1 MATVTPKK
9 TGFNIKWD
17 QDGERLYQ
25 TGVQRAV
32 LYVKDG
38 STYGNAVAWNGI
50 TSVEESPSGAEANPL
65 YADDIK
71 YLNLISKEEY
81 ACTIGAY
88 TYPDEFAE
96 CDGSKEITPGVF
108 IGQQKRKPFGFCYTS
123 KIGNDTEGSDYG
135 YYIHL
140 VYNCQAAPSSR
151 SHNTENESPEAA
163 ELSWEVSTTPVEVE
177 DGMPTATLD
186 IDCTKIPAEKL
197 QLLEDTLFG
206 KGATPGTFLLPD
218 QVKELLSDVEPSI
231 ELSASTL
238 DLQVGGGTTS
248 AQLTANVVPSGET
261 VTWASD
267 DTDDVTVDDT
277 GLVTAVAAGTANVTA
292 SITVEGTTYKSE
304 CRVTVTPYSEG

>member
-1 MATVTPKK
+1 MSTPSK

-25 TGVQRAV
+25 TGVSRGV
-32 LYVKDG
+32 VYVKDG
-38 STYGNAVAWNGI
+38 TTYGKAVPWNGL

-96 CDGSKEITPGVF
+96 CDGSKAITTGVY
-108 IGQQKRKPFGFCYTS
+108 INQQKRKAFGFCYTS
-123 KIGNDTEGSDYG
+123 KIGNDTDGADYG

-163 ELSWEVSTTPVEVE
+163 ELSWEISTTPVEVT
-177 DGMPTATLD
+177 DGTPTANLD
-186 IDCTKIPAEKL
+186 IDCT
-197 QLLEDTLFG
+197 QLTTAQVEALENKLFG
-206 KGATPGTFLLPD
+206 TGSTPREFLLPD
-218 QVKELLSDVEPSI
+218 EVVELL
-231 ELSASTL
+231 
-238 DLQVGGGTTS
+238 
-248 AQLTANVVPSGET
+248 
-261 VTWASD
+261 
-267 DTDDVTVDDT
+267 
-277 GLVTAVAAGTANVTA
+277 
-292 SITVEGTTYKSE
+292 EG
-304 CRVTVTPYSEG
+304 VTP

>member
-38 STYGNAVAWNGI
+38 STYGKAVPWNGI

-96 CDGSKEITPGVF
+96 CDGSKAILDGVF
-108 IGQQKRKPFGFCYTS
+108 IGQQKRKAFGFCYTS

-163 ELSWEVSTTPVEVE
+163 ELSWEVSTTPVETE
-177 DGMPTATLD
+177 YGTPTATLD

-197 QLLEDTLFG
+197 QLLEETLFG
-206 KGATPGTFLLPD
+206 KGSTPGTFLLPD
-218 QVKELLSDVEPSI
+218 QVHELLSDAEPSI

-238 DLQVGGGTTS
+238 ELQVGGGTTT
-248 AQLTANVVPSGET
+248 AQLTANVVPAGSP

-267 DTDDVTVDDT
+267 DTDDVTVDET
-277 GLVTAVAAGTANVTA
+277 GFVTAVAAGVAHVTG
-292 SITVEGTTYKSE
+292 SITVEGTTYKAE